1 MRIEKLVYA
10 ALAADAGVTAL
21 CPATRILPDDETQN
35 IELPLIKHFVVADKS
50 IHVHGERVD
59 FRNCEFYQVSCYAA
73 SIKAAATLA
82 DAVID
87 ALDGLHLV
95 GSPEEPLHGFQ
106 VNQRTIPYDPD
117 VRCAGIQID
126 FEFWYGN

>member
-35 IELPLIKHFVVADKS
+35 FELPLIKHFVVADKS
-50 IHVHGERVD
+50 IHTHQGRVTLRD
-59 FRNCEFYQVSCYAA
+59 CEFYQVSCYAA

-87 ALDGLHLV
+87 ALDGTHLV
-95 GSPEEPLHGFQ
+95 GSPEEPLTGFQ
-106 VNQRTIPYDPD
+106 INQRTIPYDPD